1 MILLSLYQ
9 LIAAFQVWYAVGEN
23 LITPEY
29 IKKMC
34 DRFQIEPNLLD
45 TIPTNIIEV
54 KFSDKVI
61 VEFGNAIDEREC
73 QEEPKVSWPIEA
85 NQTYYTLIMTDPD
98 NPTRADATK
107 REFLHWLIGNIPGTI
122 KEHGDELVPW
132 YPPHPIK
139 ACGFHRYTFIVFKQP
154 GAEKLS
160 FDEPKLNYSEYGRAH
175 FNTRKFAKKYNL
187 GDPEALNFFLAESHL
202 G

>member
-139 ACGFHRYTFIVFKQP
+139 ACVNM
-154 GAEKLS
+154 
-160 FDEPKLNYSEYGRAH
+160 DAH
-175 FNTRKFAKKYNL
+175 ISTL
-187 GDPEALNFFLAESHL
+187 GSLQKSTT
-202 G
+202 